1 MISSLM
7 GLIFIT
13 LFSSFWSIGVLIFS
27 MILLLSIMML
37 KIDFMMTLN
46 MVFLGGQMGSMLV
59 FLTLMLVLLS
69 FMATPSN
76 KSKWYLTCLGFLGLI
91 LILAFTSS
99 NLLSFYIFFEASL
112 VPTLILII
120 CWGYQPE
127 RLQAGSYMMLYTV
140 TASLPLLFLLLNLTL
155 KTSTFNIALMSQLKS
170 FEINEVVVLI
180 LYGAFLVKL
189 PLYSFHLWLPKAHV
203 EAPLAGSMM
212 LAGILLKLGG
222 YGLYQMNNCFNLL
235 TKMNVMYFLMALAMW
250 GSIMSCLMCMRQN
263 DMKALV
269 AYSSVAH
276 MSLVV
281 VGVLMNSQ
289 WGMVSVMI
297 MLFAHGTTSSA
308 LFCMTYFTYE
318 KVNTRSMVYI
328 KGLLQV
334 YPYISYFWFVLC
346 SVNMAAPPTLNLL
359 SELMIVPC
367 LWKISYLFIIIMGL
381 LVFLSASYN
390 MFMYSSLNH
399 GFQSSYL
406 LPSKNMKS
414 FEMNSIICHLVPL
427 CLILKSEL
435 FVFLLE
441 I

>member
-1 MISSLM
+1 MI

-13 LFSSFWSIGVLIFS
+13 LFRSFWSIGVLIFS
-27 MILLLSIMML
+27 IILLLRIIIL
-37 KIDFMMTLN
+37 KIDFIITLN
-46 MVFLGGQMGSMLV
+46 IVFLGGQIGRILV
-59 FLTLMLVLLS
+59 FLTLILVLLS

-127 RLQAGSYMMLYTV
+127 RLQAGSYIILYTV
-140 TASLPLLFLLLNLTL
+140 TARLPLLFLLLNLTL
-155 KTSTFNIALMSQLKS
+155 KTSTFNIALISQLKS

-203 EAPLAGSMM
+203 EAPLAGSII

-222 YGLYQMNNCFNLL
+222 YGLYQINNCFNLL
-235 TKMNVMYFLMALAMW
+235 TKINVIYFLIALAIW
-250 GSIMSCLMCMRQN
+250 GSIISCLICIRQN
-263 DMKALV
+263 DIKALV

-276 MSLVV
+276 IRLVV
-281 VGVLMNSQ
+281 VGVLINSQ
-289 WGMVSVMI
+289 WGMVSVI
-297 MLFAHGTTSSA
+297 IILFAHGTTSSA
-308 LFCMTYFTYE
+308 LFCITYFTYE
-318 KVNTRSMVYI
+318 KVNTRRIVYI

-346 SVNMAAPPTLNLL
+346 RVNIAAPPTLNLL
-359 SELMIVPC
+359 RELIIVPC
-367 LWKISYLFIIIMGL
+367 LWKISYLFIIIIGL

-390 MFMYSSLNH
+390 IFIYSSLNH

-406 LPSKNMKS
+406 LPSKNIKS
-414 FEMNSIICHLVPL
+414 FEINSIICHLVPL